1 MGPGSAGKFREG
13 LPWAAP
19 RARARAG
26 LAPERAAMAPPC
38 PAAESIFR
46 TLFVAP
52 VGLPGGAGPGKPLIS
67 GPFGGPDPD
76 FKAMSTYIL
85 L

>member
-26 LAPERAAMAPPC
+26 LAPERAAMAPPR
-38 PAAESIFR
+38 PAVESSFR
-46 TLFVAP
+46 TLCVAP

-67 GPFGGPDPD
+67 GPFGDPDPD
-76 FKAMSTYIL
+76 FKTIPTYIL